1 MKSAVTN
8 RRSLGLSPESHQGV
22 PHGTHAMRRG
32 GPRREVS
39 ERVFLQRDDGRALDG
54 WALNVSRGGLRAI
67 VEEAVDLGQEFEV
80 RVGMNDDSPLLRRG
94 RVVWKQDEP
103 DGVIVGIEFIGL
115 SGTHVA
121 VPPSVEPD
129 EVASDE
135 PAES

>member
-1 MKSAVTN
+1 MKAVVTN
-8 RRSLGLSPESHQGV
+8 RRSLGMSPESLQEL
-22 PHGTHAMRRG
+22 PSRRHALRRG

-39 ERVFLQRDDGRALDG
+39 ERVWLQQDDGRALDG

-67 VEEAVDLGQEFEV
+67 VEEPVDLGQEFEV
-80 RVGMNDDSPLLRRG
+80 RVGMDDESPLLRRG

-121 VPPSVEPD
+121 VHASVDPGEPTGQ
-129 EVASDE
+129 
-135 PAES
+135 